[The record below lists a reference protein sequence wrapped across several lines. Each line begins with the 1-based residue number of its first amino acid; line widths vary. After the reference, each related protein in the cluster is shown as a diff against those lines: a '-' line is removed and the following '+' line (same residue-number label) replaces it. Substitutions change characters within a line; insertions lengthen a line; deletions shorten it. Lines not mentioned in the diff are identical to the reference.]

1 MSSSILLYS
10 HDNLQKETSP
20 IIYHLLKCTYHLS
33 VTQGENR
40 AGYVV
45 GVNQNRF
52 TTSWEC
58 ITVAKWLV
66 PQTLVNMVWGSNP
79 PGGDI
84 SQHDTGKFGNLL

>member
-1 MSSSILLYS
+1 MVTGRIYVFLDLCLGGPRLLYS

-58 ITVAKWLV
+58 LYLNHIPCIGFKCA
-66 PQTLVNMVWGSNP
+66 
-79 PGGDI
+79 I
-84 SQHDTGKFGNLL
+84 R